1 MMSKMALI
9 FLATSILS
17 LTGEA
22 TKQMKLEK
30 KESKSICDLTG
41 ICQGFQIGVDKN
53 LSKDECLSLCH
64 DEKSCNWWSFTE
76 MESSCKIFEH
86 CHELDESYVKYV
98 SGQVGCYRET
108 LSTILISTGYS
119 GNSAT
124 QTTEVINIED
134 DSKCQDVEDF
144 PLAIESAV
152 GSYLG
157 SFPVICG
164 GYDGSSL
171 NQCHRLESGKW
182 QPFATL
188 GQRRNGAAGIVHAN
202 TFIIFGGYDDTGSGR
217 LSTTEIV
224 TEEGQVTSGPEMP
237 AAVSYHS
244 ISSLNA
250 TTSILTGGYTLE
262 DATLSLDVTWYFDHV
277 SQEFQ
282 QGPSLITGRYKHAS
296 ATLQD
301 HDTKEDIVA
310 VVGGYIDGVGRLDS
324 TEFLRN
330 GEWTA
335 GPQMPIKLWGLSAV
349 VLGGDLYAIGGYGGN
364 NYQTAIHRLSCSSG
378 NCAWTTMDQELKVG
392 RGFQVAMAVRND
404 LCK

>member
-9 FLATSILS
+9 FLGFLA

-22 TKQMKLEK
+22 TNQRKLEK
-30 KESKSICDLTG
+30 MDSKSICDLTG

-164 GYDGSSL
+164 GYKSSSL
-171 NQCHRLESGKW
+171 PYKSCHRLESGKW

-202 TFIIFGGYDDTGSGR
+202 TFIIFGGYDDTGSGL

-224 TEEGQVTSGPEMP
+224 TEEGQVTPGPEMP
-237 AAVSYHS
+237 AAVFYHS

-250 TTSILTGGYTLE
+250 TTSILTGGYTS
-262 DATLSLDVTWYFDHV
+262 ATSSSDVTWYFDHV

-282 QGPSLITGRYKHAS
+282 QGPPLITGRKWHSS

-310 VVGGYIDGVGRLDS
+310 VVGGYNRGALDS
-324 TEFLRN
+324 AEFLRN

-335 GPQMPIKLWGLSAV
+335 GPKMPKKLRGLSAV
-349 VLGGDLYAIGGYGGN
+349 VLGGDLYAIGGLDEN
-364 NYQTAIHRLSCSSG
+364 DDDQTAIHRLSCSSG
-378 NCAWTTMDQELKVG
+378 NCAWTTMDEELTVG
-392 RGFQVAMAVRND
+392 RAGQVSFAVPNNQ
-404 LCK
+404 CMP